1 MTHHYA
7 ITLQMTKFERVC
19 RSYWDLLTD
28 SLDPHS
34 SDAEVPHQFQRQ
46 LRTFICCI
54 SSESCFLLMT
64 NSFWFPVAMSMIM
77 AASRVLTGKGNPFYV
92 QLKIAC
98 SAQGGR
104 KQSNI
109 RRREIGKKSWICLHS
124 KSMTPHGGNP
134 LLPATLSSQSW
145 TLEGLLKVKG

>member
-19 RSYWDLLTD
+19 RSHWDLQTD

-77 AASRVLTGKGNPFYV
+77 AASRVLTEGGNPFYV

-98 SAQGGR
+98 SALGR
-104 KQSNI
+104 RKKSNI
-109 RRREIGKKSWICLHS
+109 RGGK
-124 KSMTPHGGNP
+124 
-134 LLPATLSSQSW
+134 
-145 TLEGLLKVKG
+145 

>member
-19 RSYWDLLTD
+19 RSHWDLQTD

-34 SDAEVPHQFQRQ
+34 VSISDAEVPHQFQRQ

-77 AASRVLTGKGNPFYV
+77 AASRVLTEGGNPFYV

-98 SAQGGR
+98 SALGR
-104 KQSNI
+104 RKKSNI
-109 RRREIGKKSWICLHS
+109 RGGK
-124 KSMTPHGGNP
+124 
-134 LLPATLSSQSW
+134 
-145 TLEGLLKVKG
+145 

>member
-7 ITLQMTKFERVC
+7 ITLQMTEFERVC
-19 RSYWDLLTD
+19 RSHWDLQTD
-28 SLDPHS
+28 SLNPHS
-34 SDAEVPHQFQRQ
+34 KSDVEVPHQISASKRQ

-77 AASRVLTGKGNPFYV
+77 AASRVLTEGGNPFYV

-98 SAQGGR
+98 GAQGGR
-104 KQSNI
+104 KQSNM
-109 RRREIGKKSWICLHS
+109 RER
-124 KSMTPHGGNP
+124 GGDR
-134 LLPATLSSQSW
+134 
-145 TLEGLLKVKG
+145 